1 MGAVAL
7 GAKDIVQ
14 FRGGEDEQSPD
25 LRTRNMG
32 KFAEYLG
39 YDEKTYGDAD
49 DFLGWYFEGLIQ
61 MGGLGLL
68 ADLLHSTVSQVDNGS
83 YGQTR
88 IASAVLGPSYGLMFT
103 DTPNV
108 LAGIMDQND
117 DSNAKERTA
126 ARTVAGRIPIAGG
139 IRATRNGLTDMI
151 AGEAKSSKSR
161 KLGDTSIGDS
171 GLGGGSLGDNN
182 L

>member
-1 MGAVAL
+1 
-7 GAKDIVQ
+7 
-14 FRGGEDEQSPD
+14 
-25 LRTRNMG
+25 
-32 KFAEYLG
+32 
-39 YDEKTYGDAD
+39 
-49 DFLGWYFEGLIQ
+49 
-61 MGGLGLL
+61 MGGLGCSRL
-68 ADLLHSTVSQVDNGS
+68 AALNVSQVDNGS

-103 DTPNV
+103 DAPNV
-108 LAGIMDQND
+108 LAGVMDQN

-161 KLGDTSIGDS
+161 RLGDTDIGDS
-171 GLGGGSLGDNN
+171 GLGGVSLGDNN